1 MITYFTH
8 YSACYFSERCLSV
21 FAMLNGPV
29 LLQMWA
35 IGISVLVI
43 IVIIIIG
50 EFSPYSQMFACAGA
64 KGEG

>member
-1 MITYFTH
+1 MAASTV
-8 YSACYFSERCLSV
+8 C
-21 FAMLNGPV
+21 FAMLNGSV

-50 EFSPYSQMFACAGA
+50 EFPMGIDVHLCSSRVESVQGLNVLYQIF
-64 KGEG
+64 